1 MSLSGGGHALSH
13 HNVQCK
19 NKQTNK
25 QTKKKQ
31 KPQDT
36 QRSEKRGLHLKEETV
51 HRNKYGNDSDVRI
64 ITQGFQRIYDE
75 RSRGR
80 CG

>member
-19 NKQTNK
+19 KQKQTNK
-25 QTKKKQ
+25 QKT
-31 KPQDT
+31 QDT
-36 QRSEKRGLHLKEETV
+36 QRSEKRGLYLKEETV

-80 CG
+80 CGLQV

>member
-25 QTKKKQ
+25 KQ

-36 QRSEKRGLHLKEETV
+36 QRSEKRGLHLKEEIV